1 MIMRG
6 IIYSPLTAGILVI
19 TIFFILHATFK
30 IFQTYSETKKE
41 YEMARDE
48 SNQLKQREYN
58 LKEKVQALK
67 TERGV
72 EEEVRNKFGFVK
84 EGEEVIVIVEPPIGA
99 ATGSIKEDR
108 GTFVLDTLGL
118 LLNIFR

>member
-1 MIMRG
+1 
-6 IIYSPLTAGILVI
+6 
-19 TIFFILHATFK
+19 
-30 IFQTYSETKKE
+30 
-41 YEMARDE
+41 MARDE